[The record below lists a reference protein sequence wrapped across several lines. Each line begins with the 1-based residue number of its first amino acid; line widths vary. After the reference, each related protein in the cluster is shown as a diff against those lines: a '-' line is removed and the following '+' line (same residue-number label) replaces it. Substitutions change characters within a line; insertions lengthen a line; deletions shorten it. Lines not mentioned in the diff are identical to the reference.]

1 MYMCGFIPDKEDS
14 MIGEIVIE
22 DDYLNQ
28 IKEDRLIKMLTCE
41 AFETDERWLL
51 YDDEEV
57 EVQTEVSEL
66 VFNQLLE
73 ETIRD
78 LLKIKTRPK
87 KTTTVKSGSIT
98 KNSDRPAPTDSSNP
112 FFENRSNM
120 VEEIIMDTDFA
131 SRSDIHDG
139 FKGNHLDTPRSTKSY
154 NSQIQPRPS
163 RETHKHELSNR
174 SRFSNHAFQD
184 TSEAP
189 EDKFAKNKSDLV
201 KKRVLFNSRSS
212 DRASQD
218 RSFTDEAKERFDAAQ
233 VKTVDSFEP
242 ELSSNLNNTPVK
254 GQDQTDLFQNF
265 EDLKNEDF
273 SNLKNDRERIMES
286 PEQNSPFKSES
297 SEDAESEASDGGS
310 YDESEDFSD
319 SLYPIGPPMI
329 SDHKDASAALK
340 IQDQSEPKKEQDLE
354 QQELDS
360 HFQLQEKNKADNEE
374 ENLKQNSD
382 LESCDQNSLASTPE
396 EGFDQISGQ
405 SFPQESS
412 MYTANQPK
420 MSSLNPEEGQQIAT
434 LEKDE
439 KSASNQKANESEKQD
454 QDLEFIDNQ
463 ILVTQSSKES
473 AQKPISNIDDFFS
486 KNSQDSISKNYQDDE
501 EEQHLNISSGEIGE
515 ENAFEEV
522 KKSMP
527 NLHRIDWGNIEQAS
541 PQTGFEGKL
550 GGALMEQLKL
560 SLEPATESELQKA
573 NQKQTESN
581 QAFFQAAGNID
592 FEISAQSL
600 GKNSSKLSE
609 TGLSAEK
616 QDLEDKPLETG
627 GTDDFGD
634 IDFVEDF
641 GGIDDDPFLSNS
653 ILKQNKPSSPALQ
666 SFPAENSNTV
676 AQPENRTFER
686 EFDDFEFGQAD
697 ESNPPTESTERKVG
711 EGDIDFI
718 DDFDDFDF

>member
-218 RSFTDEAKERFDAAQ
+218 RSFADEAKERFDAAQ

-254 GQDQTDLFQNF
+254 GQDQTDLF
-265 EDLKNEDF
+265 
-273 SNLKNDRERIMES
+273 
-286 PEQNSPFKSES
+286 
-297 SEDAESEASDGGS
+297 
-310 YDESEDFSD
+310 
-319 SLYPIGPPMI
+319 
-329 SDHKDASAALK
+329 
-340 IQDQSEPKKEQDLE
+340 
-354 QQELDS
+354 
-360 HFQLQEKNKADNEE
+360 
-374 ENLKQNSD
+374 
-382 LESCDQNSLASTPE
+382 
-396 EGFDQISGQ
+396 
-405 SFPQESS
+405 
-412 MYTANQPK
+412 
-420 MSSLNPEEGQQIAT
+420 
-434 LEKDE
+434 
-439 KSASNQKANESEKQD
+439 
-454 QDLEFIDNQ
+454 
-463 ILVTQSSKES
+463 
-473 AQKPISNIDDFFS
+473 
-486 KNSQDSISKNYQDDE
+486 
-501 EEQHLNISSGEIGE
+501 
-515 ENAFEEV
+515 
-522 KKSMP
+522 
-527 NLHRIDWGNIEQAS
+527 
-541 PQTGFEGKL
+541 
-550 GGALMEQLKL
+550 
-560 SLEPATESELQKA
+560 
-573 NQKQTESN
+573 
-581 QAFFQAAGNID
+581 
-592 FEISAQSL
+592 
-600 GKNSSKLSE
+600 
-609 TGLSAEK
+609 
-616 QDLEDKPLETG
+616 
-627 GTDDFGD
+627 
-634 IDFVEDF
+634 
-641 GGIDDDPFLSNS
+641 
-653 ILKQNKPSSPALQ
+653 
-666 SFPAENSNTV
+666 
-676 AQPENRTFER
+676 
-686 EFDDFEFGQAD
+686 
-697 ESNPPTESTERKVG
+697 
-711 EGDIDFI
+711 
-718 DDFDDFDF
+718 